1 MGMQGIDSR
10 PFAPDACREWTQS
23 RKTLFISL
31 IAKLASKVKASISPY
46 FGEADFAFA
55 SVSAYA

>member
-1 MGMQGIDSR
+1 M
-10 PFAPDACREWTQS
+10 
-23 RKTLFISL
+23 L